1 MRPGAGRAP
10 APILPLAYLVTASS
24 ALVLAAL
31 GVVVLAPALAG
42 HYYQP
47 RVLALTHTVTLG
59 WITTTILGAS
69 YQLVPLVLVR
79 TLWSERTAWWTLAAL
94 MAGLVGMVSHFWL
107 GHWSGLAW
115 AAALVLVAVAA
126 HVVNV
131 GLTLRGLGRWSFTA
145 RLLAGALAGL
155 SATAVLGLVLGADKV
170 FHVLGGD
177 LFATLH
183 AHVQLAL
190 LGWVLPMVVGV
201 SARVY
206 PMFLQAREPEGRAGS
221 VQLAGLAL
229 GVPAVVLGLVTGLR
243 PLVVLGAL
251 AVAAAVVGHLVW
263 IGTIVRTGRRPA
275 IDWALSFALTGTL
288 FVVPATAVGL
298 ALALDVVSGPRFALV
313 YAVLVLGGW
322 ASLTIV
328 GMILKIVPFLVWYL
342 AYGPF
347 VGRASVPKLGD
358 VSVPA
363 AERIAYA
370 LLVPGMAGLAFAV
383 GVGSPVLIRLA
394 GLVVLAGTL
403 GFAVALLRMLR
414 HVTARRTVTPAAA
427 PSLQTPGV

>member
-1 MRPGAGRAP
+1 MRPGAGSTP
-10 APILPLAYLVTASS
+10 APILPLAYLVTAAS

-31 GVVVLAPALAG
+31 GVAVLAPALAG

-69 YQLVPLVLVR
+69 YQLVPLVLER
-79 TLWSERTAWWTLAAL
+79 PLRSERTAWWTLAAL
-94 MAGLVGMVSHFWL
+94 VAGLAGMLSHFWL

-126 HVVNV
+126 HVINV
-131 GLTLRGLGRWSFTA
+131 GLSLRGLARWSFTA
-145 RLLAGALAGL
+145 RLLAGALVGL
-155 SATAVLGLVLGADKV
+155 SATAVFGLVLGADKV
-170 FHVLGGD
+170 FQVLRGD
-177 LFATLH
+177 LFSKLH

-206 PMFLQAREPEGRAGS
+206 PMFLQAREPEGRAGL

-229 GVPAVVLGLVTGLR
+229 GVPAVVVGLLGGLR

-251 AVAAAVVGHLVW
+251 AVAAAVAGHLVW
-263 IGTIVRTGRRPA
+263 IGTIVRTGRRA
-275 IDWALSFALTGTL
+275 SIDWALSFALTGAL
-288 FVVPATAVGL
+288 FAVPATAAGL
-298 ALALDVVSGPRFALV
+298 ALALDVISGPRFALV

-328 GMILKIVPFLVWYL
+328 GMVLKIVPFLVWYL
-342 AYGPF
+342 AYGPL
-347 VGRASVPKLGD
+347 VGRANVPKLAD
-358 VSVPA
+358 VSAPA
-363 AERIAYA
+363 AERIAYT
-370 LLVPGMAGLAFAV
+370 LLVPGMAGLAVAV

-403 GFAVALLRMLR
+403 GFAVALLAMLR
-414 HVTARRTVTPAAA
+414 HVTARRTVTSGSA
-427 PSLQTPGV
+427 PSLQTRGV